1 MEGAIQLEYRGGTAN
16 DEFIGSEISSW
27 RLDESEFMYPA
38 ADDAR
43 PSLVRLPPSPCRSL
57 GGYFSYEGWP
67 DQQRFI
73 ELDEALRR
81 EAYNGGRK
89 DRRQREY

>member
-1 MEGAIQLEYRGGTAN
+1 VEGTIQLEYRGGTAN
-16 DEFIGSEISSW
+16 DEFIGGGHSSC
-27 RLDESEFMYPA
+27 RLDESKFMHPA
-38 ADDAR
+38 VDEAS
-43 PSLVRLPPSPCRSL
+43 PSLARLPPSPCRSL

-89 DRRQREY
+89 DRRHREC